1 VADQSAYGTDALLR
15 LLGETR
21 QALESMR
28 HTEPPD
34 PEQVRGTGSAADGQ
48 VVATVVA
55 PNQLESLQINP
66 RLMRLGSEDLAERI
80 QAAVNAAFAEF
91 ATKAR
96 EQMPGQATV
105 DTGELAGRLRS
116 LQDESVRS
124 MEAFSQ
130 AMSEALARV
139 HRSGR

>member
-1 VADQSAYGTDALLR
+1 MTDQSAYGTDALLR
-15 LLGETR
+15 LLSETR
-21 QALESMR
+21 QALESVR

-48 VVATVVA
+48 VVVTVVA
-55 PNQLESLQINP
+55 ANQLESLQINP
-66 RLMRLGSEDLAERI
+66 RLLRLGSEELAEQI
-80 QAAVNAAFAEF
+80 LAAVNAALAEF
-91 ATKAR
+91 VTRAR
-96 EQMPGQATV
+96 EQVPDQAV

-139 HRSGR
+139 RRPGR